1 MCALLDLFYSFECY
15 KNSKIVRTILSQQI
29 TNLVYFQ
36 QVGGNQI
43 YHYLHKLRST
53 NIFHG
58 LSLIVNVM
66 FAKQLLVVPDY
77 SSNILQLEK

>member
-1 MCALLDLFYSFECY
+1 M
-15 KNSKIVRTILSQQI
+15 LSQQI

-66 FAKQLLVVPDY
+66 FAKQHLVVPDY
-77 SSNILQLEK
+77 SSNILQLKK